1 MGTDVIVIGGG
12 LSGLS
17 AAVDLCSHGHK
28 VTVLEQKHR
37 CGGRAY
43 SYVDKKTRDTVDN
56 GQHLLMGCFKN
67 TKHFFEMIGS
77 LSKLNIQRNLEVTF
91 HHREKGFVTFRCPSL
106 PGPFHLVAGIL
117 RLYTLTLRD
126 RLRLL
131 SLLAKVGAQN
141 KRGLIKDGMTVD
153 EWLTSYKQTE
163 ECKENFWNVI
173 ATATLNEDPQQASAL
188 LFLKV
193 LREAFLNGRGGSVL
207 MIPNKGLSDL
217 YVDDA
222 QRYIRKHG
230 GQVINRTRVRRVIFS
245 GERASAVELSTGQRL
260 RARAF
265 VSSIPPLDLLSILP
279 KRYDA
284 LPRENSGTKGISYSG
299 ILTINL
305 WLDRRVMDKDF
316 VSLLGSPIQWVFN
329 KKRIFL
335 DGKGE
340 GSYLSCVISG
350 AGELLSWKNES
361 LVALAVDEVARAYPE
376 TRSAKVVHSLV
387 IREKRA
393 TMSSSPR
400 MERLRLP
407 ARTQWQNLFLAGD
420 WTDTGLPST
429 IESAVTSGFNAAGLA
444 HEYLSS
450 PDMVH

>member
-1 MGTDVIVIGGG
+1 MPTDVIVIGGG

-17 AAVDLCSHGHK
+17 AAVDLCSHGRK
-28 VTVLEQKHR
+28 VVVLEQKHR
-37 CGGRAY
+37 FGGRAY
-43 SYVDKKTRDTVDN
+43 SYVDKKTGDTVDN

-67 TKHFFEMIGS
+67 TKRFFEMIGC

-106 PGPFHLVAGIL
+106 PSPFHLVVGIL
-117 RLYTLTLRD
+117 RLNTMSIRD

-131 SLLAKVGAQN
+131 SLLVRVSRQKE
-141 KRGLIKDGMTVD
+141 RTLINDGMTVD
-153 EWLTSYKQTE
+153 KWLTSCNQTD

-173 ATATLNEDPQQASAL
+173 ATATLNESPEQASAS

-193 LREAFLNGRGGSVL
+193 LREAFLNGRDGSVL

-222 QRYIRKHG
+222 QRYIHEHG
-230 GQVINRTRVRRVIFS
+230 GEVINRTRVRRVIFADQ
-245 GERASAVELSTGQRL
+245 RAAAVELSTARRL

-265 VSSIPPLDLLSILP
+265 VSSVPLLDVLSVLP
-279 KRYDA
+279 KRSGG
-284 LPRENSGTKGISYSG
+284 LPRGIGEKGEISHSG

-305 WLDRRVMDKDF
+305 WLDRQVMDRDF
-316 VSLLGSPIQWVFN
+316 VSLLGSRIQWVFN
-329 KKRIFL
+329 KRKIVL
-335 DGKGE
+335 DGRDE

-361 LVALAVDEVARAYPE
+361 LVELAVEEVARAYPE

-393 TMSSSPR
+393 TLSSSSR
-400 MERLRLP
+400 MEKFRLP
-407 ARTQWQNLFLAGD
+407 AKTQWRNLFLAGD

-429 IESAVTSGFNAAGLA
+429 IESAVTSGFNAARLA
-444 HEYLSS
+444 REYLLES
-450 PDMVH
+450 H

>member
-1 MGTDVIVIGGG
+1 
-12 LSGLS
+12 
-17 AAVDLCSHGHK
+17 
-28 VTVLEQKHR
+28 
-37 CGGRAY
+37 
-43 SYVDKKTRDTVDN
+43 
-56 GQHLLMGCFKN
+56 
-67 TKHFFEMIGS
+67 
-77 LSKLNIQRNLEVTF
+77 
-91 HHREKGFVTFRCPSL
+91 
-106 PGPFHLVAGIL
+106 
-117 RLYTLTLRD
+117 
-126 RLRLL
+126 
-131 SLLAKVGAQN
+131 
-141 KRGLIKDGMTVD
+141 
-153 EWLTSYKQTE
+153 
-163 ECKENFWNVI
+163 
-173 ATATLNEDPQQASAL
+173 
-188 LFLKV
+188 
-193 LREAFLNGRGGSVL
+193 
-207 MIPNKGLSDL
+207 
-217 YVDDA
+217 
-222 QRYIRKHG
+222 
-230 GQVINRTRVRRVIFS
+230 
-245 GERASAVELSTGQRL
+245 
-260 RARAF
+260 
-265 VSSIPPLDLLSILP
+265 
-279 KRYDA
+279 
-284 LPRENSGTKGISYSG
+284 
-299 ILTINL
+299 
-305 WLDRRVMDKDF
+305 
-316 VSLLGSPIQWVFN
+316 LGSPIQWVFN

>member
-1 MGTDVIVIGGG
+1 MLTDVIVIGGG
-12 LSGLS
+12 ISGLS
-17 AAVDLCSHGHK
+17 AAVDLCSHGHR
-28 VTVLEQKHR
+28 VTVLEQRHR

-43 SYVDKKTRDTVDN
+43 SYVDKKTGDTVDN

-77 LSKLNIQRNLEVTF
+77 LDKLNIQRNLEVTF

-106 PGPFHLVAGIL
+106 PSPFHLAAGIL
-117 RLYTLTLRD
+117 RLKTLSLPD
-126 RLRLL
+126 RFRLL
-131 SLLAKVGAQN
+131 SLLVQVRRKKEQT
-141 KRGLIKDGMTVD
+141 LIKDGMTVD

-173 ATATLNEDPQQASAL
+173 ATATLNESPQQASAR

-193 LREAFLNGRGGSVL
+193 LREAFLNGRDGSVL

-222 QRYIRKHG
+222 QRYIHEHG
-230 GQVINRTRVRRVIFS
+230 GEVINRTRVRRVIFS
-245 GERASAVELSTGQRL
+245 GERASAVELSNVRRL

-265 VSSIPPLDLLSILP
+265 VSSIPLLDLLPILP
-279 KRYDA
+279 KRNGA
-284 LPRENSGTKGISYSG
+284 LSIEQSGIRGISHSG

-305 WLDRRVMDKDF
+305 WLDRQVMDKDF

-329 KKRIFL
+329 KKRFFL

-361 LVALAVDEVARAYPE
+361 LVALAVDEVAKAYPE
-376 TRSAKVVHSLV
+376 ARSAKLVHSLV
-387 IREKRA
+387 IKEKRA

-400 MERLRLP
+400 MEGYRLP
-407 ARTQWQNLFLAGD
+407 AKTQWQNLFLAGD
-420 WTDTGLPST
+420 WIDTGLPST
-429 IESAVTSGFNAAGLA
+429 IESAVTSGFNAARLA
-444 HEYLSS
+444 REYLLES
-450 PDMVH
+450 H

>member
-1 MGTDVIVIGGG
+1 
-12 LSGLS
+12 
-17 AAVDLCSHGHK
+17 
-28 VTVLEQKHR
+28 
-37 CGGRAY
+37 
-43 SYVDKKTRDTVDN
+43 
-56 GQHLLMGCFKN
+56 
-67 TKHFFEMIGS
+67 
-77 LSKLNIQRNLEVTF
+77 
-91 HHREKGFVTFRCPSL
+91 
-106 PGPFHLVAGIL
+106 
-117 RLYTLTLRD
+117 
-126 RLRLL
+126 
-131 SLLAKVGAQN
+131 
-141 KRGLIKDGMTVD
+141 
-153 EWLTSYKQTE
+153 
-163 ECKENFWNVI
+163 
-173 ATATLNEDPQQASAL
+173 
-188 LFLKV
+188 
-193 LREAFLNGRGGSVL
+193 
-207 MIPNKGLSDL
+207 
-217 YVDDA
+217 
-222 QRYIRKHG
+222 
-230 GQVINRTRVRRVIFS
+230 VRRVIFS
-245 GERASAVELSTGQRL
+245 GERAAAVELSTGRRL

-265 VSSIPPLDLLSILP
+265 VSSIPRLDFLSILP

-284 LPRENSGTKGISYSG
+284 SPRENSGARGISYSG

-400 MERLRLP
+400 MERYRLP
-407 ARTQWQNLFLAGD
+407 AKTQWQNLFLAGD

-444 HEYLSS
+444 REYLLES
-450 PDMVH
+450 D

>member
-1 MGTDVIVIGGG
+1 MPTDVIVIGGG

-28 VTVLEQKHR
+28 VTVLEQRHR

-43 SYVDKKTRDTVDN
+43 SYVDKKTGDVVDN

-67 TKHFFEMIGS
+67 TKHFFEMVGS
-77 LSKLNIQRNLEVTF
+77 LGKLNIQRNLEVTF

-106 PGPFHLVAGIL
+106 PSPFHLVVGIL
-117 RLYTLTLRD
+117 RLTTLSFRG

-131 SLLAKVGAQN
+131 SLLVQVSRQKE
-141 KRGLIKDGMTVD
+141 RTLIKDGMTVD
-153 EWLTSYKQTE
+153 EWLTSCNQTE
-163 ECKENFWNVI
+163 ECKVNFWNVI
-173 ATATLNEDPQQASAL
+173 STATLNEGPQQASAS

-193 LREAFLNGRGGSVL
+193 LREAFLNGREGSVL
-207 MIPNKGLSDL
+207 MIPSKGLSDL

-222 QRYIRKHG
+222 RTYIHEHG
-230 GQVINRTRVRRVIFS
+230 GEVINRTRVRRLLFS
-245 GERASAVELSTGQRL
+245 GKRAAAVELSTGRRF
-260 RARAF
+260 RACAF
-265 VSSIPPLDLLSILP
+265 VSSIPLLDLLPILP
-279 KRYDA
+279 KRSSA
-284 LPRENSGTKGISYSG
+284 LPGEIGETKGILHSG

-305 WLDRRVMDKDF
+305 WLDRQVMNGDF
-316 VSLLGSPIQWVFN
+316 VSLLGSPVQWVFN

-335 DGKGE
+335 DGAGE

-361 LVALAVDEVARAYPE
+361 LVALAVEEVARAYPE
-376 TRSAKVVHSLV
+376 THSAKVVHSLV

-393 TMSSSPR
+393 TMASSPR
-400 MERLRLP
+400 MERFRLP
-407 ARTQWQNLFLAGD
+407 AKTQWQNLFLAGD

-429 IESAVTSGFNAAGLA
+429 IESAVTSGFNASRLVR
-444 HEYLSS
+444 EYLLEL
-450 PDMVH
+450 D

>member
-1 MGTDVIVIGGG
+1 MLTDVIVIGGG

-17 AAVDLCSHGHK
+17 AAVELCSHGHK

-43 SYVDKKTRDTVDN
+43 SYVDKKTGDTVDN
-56 GQHLLMGCFKN
+56 GQHLLMGCFRN
-67 TKHFFEMIGS
+67 TKQFLQMIGS
-77 LSKLNIQRNLEVTF
+77 LDKLNIQRNLDVTF
-91 HHREKGFVTFRCPSL
+91 HHRQKGFVTFRCPSL
-106 PGPFHLVAGIL
+106 PSPFHFVAGIL
-117 RLYTLTLRD
+117 RLSTLTLRD

-131 SLLAKVGAQN
+131 SLLVQVGVKN
-141 KRGLIKDGMTVD
+141 KRTFITDGMTVD

-163 ECKENFWNVI
+163 ECKENFWNVV
-173 ATATLNEDPQQASAL
+173 ATATLNENPQQASAS

-193 LREAFLNGRGGSVL
+193 LREAFLNGRDGSVL

-222 QRYIRKHG
+222 QRYIHEHG
-230 GQVINRTRVRRVIFS
+230 GGVANRTRVRRVIFA
-245 GERASAVELSTGQRL
+245 GERAAAVELSTGRRL

-265 VSSIPPLDLLSILP
+265 VSSIPWLDLLRILP
-279 KRYDA
+279 KRSSA
-284 LPRENSGTKGISYSG
+284 LPREIGETKSISHSG

-305 WLDRRVMDKDF
+305 WLDRQVMDRDF

-329 KKRIFL
+329 KRRIFL
-335 DGKGE
+335 DGRGE

-350 AGELLSWKNES
+350 AGELLSWKSES

-376 TRSAKVVHSLV
+376 ARSAKVVHALV

-393 TMSSSPR
+393 TMSSASR
-400 MERLRLP
+400 MEGFRLP
-407 ARTQWQNLFLAGD
+407 AKTQWKNLFLAGD

-429 IESAVTSGFNAAGLA
+429 IESAVTSGFNAARLA
-444 HEYLSS
+444 REYLLES
-450 PDMVH
+450 D

>member
-1 MGTDVIVIGGG
+1 MLTDVIVIGGG

-17 AAVDLCSHGHK
+17 AAVDLCSHGLK
-28 VTVLEQKHR
+28 VTVLEQKYR

-43 SYVDKKTRDTVDN
+43 SYVDKKTGDTVDN

-67 TKHFFEMIGS
+67 TKCFFEMIGT
-77 LSKLNIQRNLEVTF
+77 LGKLNTQRNLEVTF

-106 PGPFHLVAGIL
+106 PSPFHLVVGIVQL
-117 RLYTLTLRD
+117 KTLSLRD

-131 SLLAKVGAQN
+131 SLVVQVGWQN
-141 KRGLIKDGMTVD
+141 KGALIRDGLTVD
-153 EWLTSYKQTE
+153 EWLTSCNQTE

-173 ATATLNEDPQQASAL
+173 ATATLNESPRQASAS

-193 LREAFLNGRGGSVL
+193 LREAFLNGRDGSVL
-207 MIPNKGLSDL
+207 MVPNKGLSDL
-217 YVDDA
+217 YVEDA
-222 QRYIRKHG
+222 QKYIHEHG
-230 GQVINRTRVRRVIFS
+230 GEVINRTRVRRVIFS
-245 GERASAVELSTGQRL
+245 GERASAVELGAGRRL

-265 VSSIPPLDLLSILP
+265 ISSIPLLDLLPIFPRRSGT
-279 KRYDA
+279 
-284 LPRENSGTKGISYSG
+284 LPRETGEIKGISHSG

-305 WLDRRVMDKDF
+305 WLDRDVMGKDF
-316 VSLLGSPIQWVFN
+316 VSLLGSPVQWVFN

-335 DGKGE
+335 DGAGKGN
-340 GSYLSCVISG
+340 YLSCVISD

-393 TMSSSPR
+393 TMSSSPT
-400 MERLRLP
+400 MERFRLP
-407 ARTQWQNLFLAGD
+407 ARTQWHNLFLAGD

-429 IESAVTSGFNAAGLA
+429 IESAVTSGFNAAGLVR
-444 HEYLSS
+444 EFLSEL
-450 PDMVH
+450 D

>member
-1 MGTDVIVIGGG
+1 MLTDVIVIGGG

-28 VTVLEQKHR
+28 VTVLEQRHR

-43 SYVDKKTRDTVDN
+43 SYVDKKTGDIVDN

-67 TKHFFEMIGS
+67 TKRFFEMIGS
-77 LSKLNIQRNLEVTF
+77 FGKLHIQRNLEVTF

-106 PGPFHLVAGIL
+106 PSPFHVVVGIL
-117 RLYTLTLRD
+117 RLDTLSLRN

-131 SLLAKVGAQN
+131 SLFVQVGQQN
-141 KRGLIKDGMTVD
+141 RRASIKDGMTVD
-153 EWLTSYKQTE
+153 EWLTSHSQTKG
-163 ECKENFWNVI
+163 CKENFWNVI
-173 ATATLNEDPQQASAL
+173 ATATLNENPQQASAS

-193 LREAFLNGRGGSVL
+193 LHEAFLNGRDGSVL
-207 MIPNKGLSDL
+207 MVPNQGLSDL
-217 YVDDA
+217 YVDSA
-222 QRYIRKHG
+222 QSYIREHG
-230 GQVINRTRVRRVIFS
+230 GGVVNRTRVKRVVFS
-245 GERASAVELSTGQRL
+245 GRRAAAVELITGRRL
-260 RARAF
+260 RAQAII
-265 VSSIPPLDLLSILP
+265 SSVPLVDLLRILP
-279 KRYDA
+279 KRNVT
-284 LPRENSGTKGISYSG
+284 LPTDIGKRGGMSYSG

-305 WLDRRVMDKDF
+305 WLDRQVMDRDF
-316 VSLLGSPIQWVFN
+316 VSLLGSPVQWVFN

-335 DGKGE
+335 DGDGG

-350 AGELLSWKNES
+350 AGELLSWKSES
-361 LVALAVDEVARAYPE
+361 LVELAVDEVSRAYPE
-376 TRSAKVVHSLV
+376 ARSARVVHSLV

-400 MERLRLP
+400 MERYRLS

-429 IESAVTSGFNAAGLA
+429 IESAVTSGFNASRLA
-444 HEYLSS
+444 REYLLES
-450 PDMVH
+450 D